1 MSREHVCGY
10 QDPLTC
16 MNSVMTWKRFPH
28 YWPFMVAIRFSLKG
42 SVMRSS
48 IVCSTVDS
56 GADQR
61 KHQSS
66 ASLAFVRGTHRSPV
80 NSPHKG
86 PVTRKMFPFDDVII
100 PHTQAHTHTFMVHG
114 TYQFNSSYI
123 YIPIYSYKLFLLFLH
138 YPGIFIEVQYG
149 VGNILAFMCNQVSGH
164 LEMKCAISCFI
175 SNHKMK
181 IHMLQS

>member
-1 MSREHVCGY
+1 MSREHMCRY

-28 YWPFMVAIRFSLKG
+28 YWPFMVIIRLSLKG
-42 SVMRSS
+42 PVMRSS

-66 ASLAFVRGTHRSPV
+66 ASLAFVRGTHRSLV

-86 PVTRKMFPFDDVII
+86 PVTRKKVSIWWRHHATRTSTHSYILWCMEHTSLIHRTYIFPFTLTKYLSYFFII
-100 PHTQAHTHTFMVHG
+100 LVFSLKYNMELA
-114 TYQFNSSYI
+114 TYWCSCVTRC
-123 YIPIYSYKLFLLFLH
+123 L
-138 YPGIFIEVQYG
+138 GI
-149 VGNILAFMCNQVSGH
+149 
-164 LEMKCAISCFI
+164 
-175 SNHKMK
+175 
-181 IHMLQS
+181 